1 MDEAMGKLF
10 AWLSPGYPVG
20 AFAFSH
26 GLEWAVEA
34 GDVSDRA
41 TLADWVGD
49 LMRHG
54 AGRTDAIL
62 AASACRAAGDEAA
75 LAEVAELAEALA
87 PSGERRVETA
97 ALGAAFAEVTAAA
110 WGGAAAAAAYPVAFG
125 TAVARHGVPLEPALA
140 LYLQAFAANLVS
152 AGIRLGVVGQTEG
165 QRVQAS
171 LLPLCGEVAAEAV
184 AATLDE
190 VGGSVL
196 AADIASMR
204 HETQGTRLFRS

>member
-1 MDEAMGKLF
+1 MGKLF

-34 GDVSDRA
+34 GDVSDGA
-41 TLADWVGD
+41 TLAEWVGD

-62 AASACRAAGDEAA
+62 AACACRAAGAGDEAA

-110 WGGAAAAAAYPVAFG
+110 WGGVAAAAAAYPVAFG
-125 TAVARHGVPLEPALA
+125 AALARHGVPLGPALA

-152 AGIRLGVVGQTEG
+152 ASIRLGVVGQTEG
-165 QRVQAS
+165 QRV
-171 LLPLCGEVAAEAV
+171 
-184 AATLDE
+184 
-190 VGGSVL
+190 
-196 AADIASMR
+196 
-204 HETQGTRLFRS
+204 